1 MDRQSLLLVVV
12 AISVLN
18 GLLSPFLGIAI
29 PLAAVWL
36 PEWLPRDPSWVL
48 YLSSI
53 LVSSA
58 TLLVSGVPAALFE
71 RFVEVD
77 ETGKASMYVWI
88 GGAILLS
95 LPAIQTIHRL

>member
-36 PEWLPRDPSWVL
+36 PEWLPRRH
-48 YLSSI
+48 
-53 LVSSA
+53 
-58 TLLVSGVPAALFE
+58 G
-71 RFVEVD
+71 R
-77 ETGKASMYVWI
+77 
-88 GGAILLS
+88 
-95 LPAIQTIHRL
+95 